1 MISKYFS
8 KGDRIG
14 VAGEI
19 RTGSYTD
26 RDGNKRY
33 TFDVWINGVDFCN
46 GGKGTQHQERQKNI
60 GNMSNDN
67 FENDGL
73 PF

>member
-14 VAGEI
+14 VSGEI

-26 RDGNKRY
+26 RNGNKRY
-33 TFDVWINGVDFCN
+33 TFDVWVNGVDFCN
-46 GGKGTQHQERQKNI
+46 GIKGTQQERQKNI